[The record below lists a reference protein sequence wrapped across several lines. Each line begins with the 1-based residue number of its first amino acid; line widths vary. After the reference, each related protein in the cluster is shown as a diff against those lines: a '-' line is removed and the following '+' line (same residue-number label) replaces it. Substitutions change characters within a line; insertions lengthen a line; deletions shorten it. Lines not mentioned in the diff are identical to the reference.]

1 MERVRR
7 NGMIDINA
15 AIEQGLIQY
24 NEAEVHGAR
33 KNKFWFNNY
42 TWMYKERSFF
52 LFAPICGCI
61 ILLHYRQKA
70 VEKVGR
76 QKKRIVFPDFLF
88 SSPEKSL

>member
-33 KNKFWFNNY
+33 KNKFWFNNINGNI
-42 TWMYKERSFF
+42 KC
-52 LFAPICGCI
+52 PHI
-61 ILLHYRQKA
+61 
-70 VEKVGR
+70 
-76 QKKRIVFPDFLF
+76 
-88 SSPEKSL
+88 SLPKM

>member
-33 KNKFWFNNY
+33 KNKFWLNNY
-42 TWMYKERSFF
+42 TWMYKEVDND
-52 LFAPICGCI
+52 
-61 ILLHYRQKA
+61 YNTY
-70 VEKVGR
+70 
-76 QKKRIVFPDFLF
+76 
-88 SSPEKSL
+88 